1 MKTAEQYLEDYEAL
15 YISTDYEPLFASTQV
30 EDAIK
35 QAQSD
40 AIEETKNE
48 IILSLDSET
57 ITFEDKMDLI
67 ITFNEVAETMKIY
80 LKQCKKDFY

>member
-1 MKTAEQYLEDYEAL
+1 MWIEMKK
-15 YISTDYEPLFASTQV
+15 
-30 EDAIK
+30 AIK
-35 QAQSD
+35 QAQLD

-67 ITFNEVAETMKIY
+67 ITFNEVAETMKGEI
-80 LKQCKKDFY
+80 Q